1 MHVGHHPVHQRA
13 RPIEVVTEEVF
24 NQVQGWR
31 RIRMS
36 WADIGRN
43 LGVPA
48 EDARRRFE
56 TPGGSR

>member
-13 RPIEVVTEEVF
+13 RPIEVVSEDLF
-24 NQVQGWR
+24 RQVQQWR

-43 LGVPA
+43 LGVSGP
-48 EDARRRFE
+48 DAQRRFG
-56 TPGGSR
+56 TPEGSR